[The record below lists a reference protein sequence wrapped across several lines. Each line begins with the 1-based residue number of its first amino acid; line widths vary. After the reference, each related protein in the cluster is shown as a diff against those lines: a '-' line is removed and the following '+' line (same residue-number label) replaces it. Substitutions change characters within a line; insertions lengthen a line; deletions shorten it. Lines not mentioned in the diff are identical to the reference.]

1 MTLRARRV
9 TLCCVRY
16 ASPQAS
22 LGAEVKPGR
31 NVLMVKQEDMETE
44 YALCS
49 LTEGKLECT
58 PLDLYFR
65 DETVTFAVSGQCEIH
80 LSGHVIDDAADD
92 SDEDDESGSESE
104 SKEGATA
111 NGAMPAAQC
120 VAGRTGEV
128 SDEREFRAAGATF
141 APKPDEEDDEDDSD
155 DDDDEGAQA
164 AVVLRRWCL
173 RCRCTCPE
181 SIFLSFLN

>member
-1 MTLRARRV
+1 MLA
-9 TLCCVRY
+9 
-16 ASPQAS
+16 QAS

-80 LSGHVIDDAADD
+80 LSGHVIDDAGDD
-92 SDEDDESGSESE
+92 SDESDEDSDEDSEE
-104 SKEGATA
+104 TNTA
-111 NGAMPAAQC
+111 NGALPC
-120 VAGRTGEV
+120 SLT
-128 SDEREFRAAGATF
+128 
-141 APKPDEEDDEDDSD
+141 
-155 DDDDEGAQA
+155 
-164 AVVLRRWCL
+164 
-173 RCRCTCPE
+173 
-181 SIFLSFLN
+181 